1 LQDKNLNFYPILIE
15 YKGYKDKLVQLDK
28 DGIVE
33 NKTSKNEPNFK
44 NINSFAV
51 NGAVHYA
58 NALLHHTA
66 YTDIIAIGMTGYKD
80 DFGKIQYEIGVYYV
94 SKSNLGAG
102 QKVDNFSDFS
112 FLAPE
117 NFD

>member
-1 LQDKNLNFYPILIE
+1 
-15 YKGYKDKLVQLDK
+15 
-28 DGIVE
+28 
-33 NKTSKNEPNFK
+33 
-44 NINSFAV
+44 
-51 NGAVHYA
+51 
-58 NALLHHTA
+58 
-66 YTDIIAIGMTGYKD
+66 MTGYKD

-112 FLAPE
+112 FLAPD